1 MLHSDCGE
9 LPEIIDVVTVAAD
22 KTAIDVMTIEEACE
36 LVISDEYLLVE
47 DPALLEL
54 DPELLELDPEPPLLD
69 PLKFNINFVFYNDLN
84 QNLNNK

>member
-36 LVISDEYLLVE
+36 LVISDEYLFVE
-47 DPALLEL
+47 DPELLEL
-54 DPELLELDPEPPLLD
+54 DPELLELDPEIPLLD
-69 PLKFNINFVFYNDLN
+69 PLKVCYEFKSFQSIIS
-84 QNLNNK
+84 